1 VAEPYVAVPTLT
13 EVAASG
19 GRCLLVVPLGS
30 FEQHGPHLPLD
41 TDTRVAMALV
51 DEVAELPFVV
61 VAPPL
66 SFGAS
71 GEHAGFPGTLSIGSD
86 VLADVLVELVRSAR
100 DMCVGVAFVCA
111 HGGNADGI
119 RLAKERARSEGDRV
133 CVWGARVAGG
143 DAHAGRTETSLM
155 LAIAPDTVRY
165 GKLEPGRTESLAVL
179 LPELR
184 AGGIRSVSAN
194 GVLGDPTQASAAEGR
209 LLFQALVEELT
220 GVLEWFWSELAEP
233 AVAMGPE

>member
-1 VAEPYVAVPTLT
+1 
-13 EVAASG
+13 
-19 GRCLLVVPLGS
+19 LVVPLGS

-41 TDTRVAMALV
+41 TDTRVVMALV
-51 DEVAELPFVV
+51 DQVAELPFVV
-61 VAPPL
+61 VAPAL

-71 GEHAGFPGTLSIGSD
+71 GEHAGFPGTLSIGSE

-100 DMCVGVAFVCA
+100 ATCAGVAFVCA

-133 CVWGARVAGG
+133 FVWGARVAGG

-165 GKLEPGRTESLAVL
+165 GELEPGRTEALDVL
-179 LPELR
+179 LPQLR
-184 AGGIRSVSAN
+184 AGGVRSVSAN

-209 LLFQALVEELT
+209 LLFAALVEELT
-220 GVLEWFWSELAEP
+220 SVLEWFWSELTEP
-233 AVAMGPE
+233 MVAMGPE